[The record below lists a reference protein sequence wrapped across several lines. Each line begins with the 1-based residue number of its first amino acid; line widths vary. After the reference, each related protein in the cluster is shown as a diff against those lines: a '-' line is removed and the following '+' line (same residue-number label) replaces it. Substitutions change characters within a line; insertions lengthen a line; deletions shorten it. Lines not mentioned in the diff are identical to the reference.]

1 MTKKD
6 IEQLFNILCEEAK
19 NINAWEAL
27 ELIQQAQ
34 VAFDCAYDSFNDQKI
49 PCNLSA
55 TVLKYTYKLDY
66 IPNKKEF
73 VL

>member
-1 MTKKD
+1 MTFILKDTKCTVILTTFNRKQLMTKKD

-34 VAFDCAYDSFNDQKI
+34 VAFDCAYDSFND
-49 PCNLSA
+49 
-55 TVLKYTYKLDY
+55 
-66 IPNKKEF
+66 
-73 VL
+73 